1 MPIPSTKL
9 YLSSVL
15 SSSGGYRL
23 LPAAPGDFA
32 LGGNSWVSG
41 IADLN
46 GDLIPEIITGSAAD
60 DDKFTDAG
68 RIFINYGQSV
78 GGTTSYVDDPLTK
91 ITIDGVNAGD
101 LAGAT
106 VGTVSNLNGDGIAEI
121 LVGAPAMENG
131 VATDAGAA
139 FVLWGVPAGGSIDL
153 NDPFS
158 GDGKG
163 YVIKGEAAGDNAGIT
178 LTSIGDLNGD
188 GKAEILVG
196 ATGNDAANTDAGA
209 AYVVWGKSSNSIV
222 NLTNVATGT
231 GGFRILGEG
240 HNDNAGSALNSIADL
255 NGDGKAEI
263 LIGASGNE
271 DGGADAGAA
280 YVVFGKA
287 NGTQI
292 DLSNVA
298 SGTGGYRIL
307 GQAGDEVGTALTSIG
322 DVNGDGMADILVG
335 AAGAGKAYVVYG
347 KSTTSEV
354 LLSDV
359 DAGIGGF
366 SITAEDNGDLANMSV
381 AGGVDFNQD
390 GIKDIVIGAS
400 HNSEGGYDA
409 GAAYVVW
416 GGGTGSVD
424 LSLVSQGIG
433 GAKIVG
439 DAGSQTGSSVAI
451 LGDMN
456 GDGRSDLLI
465 GSSGAGAESATI
477 VFTPDSW
484 EPDSNI
490 YGTNG
495 DDVMAAGY
503 GTTLHHIGAGDD
515 NVLGLDGND
524 TISTG
529 DGNDTIEGGTGS
541 DSMTGGSGNDTYIVD
556 DVGDTT
562 IEVAGGGVD
571 TVQAE
576 IDWTLESEIDN
587 LELVGAA
594 HFGTGNALDNTLTG
608 NYGDDTLD
616 GAEGADT
623 MIGGYGND
631 TYSVD
636 NVGDVVQEDI
646 SAGTDTV
653 VTTLDGYVLG
663 DNVERLTLSGL
674 AHHGTGNAL
683 ANMLTGTASDD
694 FLDGGLGADT
704 MAGGLGDDTYY
715 VDHVSDF
722 ISEST
727 GAGVDTAI
735 SSVTYTIGG
744 NVEKL
749 TLTGLN
755 INGTGNALDNTI
767 TGSEGNNIINGGAG
781 ADMMIGGLGDD
792 TYYIDNSGDAV
803 IEADGEGTDTVVTT
817 SDYTLNAG
825 AFVENITLTGAA
837 HHATGNEKTNTL
849 TGTSGADVLDGGLG
863 IDTLVGGAGDDT
875 YVIDNVGDVITE
887 GAAAGTDSVEAY
899 ADYTLGSDLENLTL
913 KGSAHTGTGN
923 ALDNKLMGGSG
934 DDILNGLDGND
945 TLDGGLGADIMT
957 GGAGDDTYYIDNAG
971 DVIVE
976 DVGGGTDTVI
986 VNADYVLTNANI
998 ESVHVVGTGH
1008 SVTGSVG
1015 NNTLS
1020 GSSGD
1025 DTLDGGDGDDL
1036 EVGGDGDDKLI
1047 SGSGHDSLSG
1057 GAGDDT
1063 YVVKGGHVEIEDFL
1077 GHDTLDASEAEG
1089 DSYIDLSGDDVS
1101 HIEDQDCNL
1110 GQGGSTLAPL
1120 DVQFLQDLSGS
1131 FGDDIAN
1138 VRNLVPQIVAALQT
1152 VQSNSQFGSS
1162 TFVDK
1167 AVNPFGASG
1176 EWVYDTLLSQT
1187 TNAAALTNAYNN
1199 MVIRYGNDEPEAQ
1212 LESLMQ
1218 LALHEAEVGF
1228 RTDSARFVILFTDAP
1243 FHKAGDG
1250 VAGGITTPNN
1260 GDAIMDG
1267 VVPGTGEDYPLVAQ
1281 VKAALEAANIIPIFA
1296 IANNYESVYQG
1307 LTAELG
1313 RGAVVTLTAD
1323 SSNVV
1328 AAITAGMTAA
1338 TVTSIE
1344 DAKGGA
1350 GDDVIKGSD
1359 IVNAL
1364 IGNDGD
1370 DILMGRGGDDIISGG
1385 IGTDTAEF
1393 SGTSEDYS
1401 YSVSGDVTT
1410 ITDMNA
1416 VDGDEGK
1423 DSLTDVEKLV
1433 FANGVVDLVAHT
1445 YTGTVNVDTF
1455 RAMTNDDWTLAGADG
1470 NDLLIGRNGA
1480 DTINGD
1486 IGNDSLYGKNGNDI
1500 LNGGDGVDMLDGGL
1514 NDDTLS
1520 GGLGNDTLY
1529 GREDN
1534 DVLNGNAGDD
1544 ILNGDAGNDILN
1556 GNEGADT
1563 LDGGLGDD
1571 TMAGGTSNDTYV
1583 VDSTLDVVSE
1593 AANEGIDLV
1602 KSRINYTLLANLENL
1617 TLVEVDTAISGTGN
1631 SVSNVINGNSF
1642 GNDLHG
1648 LDGADIINGLSG
1660 DDFIYGD
1667 AGDDILDGG
1676 DGTDTVEGGSGND
1689 KLLGRAGDDFLYGGD
1704 GNDQLD
1710 GGTGI
1715 DHLEGGAGS
1724 DRYTVDDASDVVTEG
1739 IGQGT
1744 DQVFSY
1750 ATYSLSDNI
1759 EHLSL
1764 MDGGSYAGTGNGL
1777 VNTINGNNSDNILHG
1792 MGGNDT
1798 LYGKDGMDTLFG
1810 DDGADY
1816 LNGGNQTDQLYGGN
1830 GNDKLYG
1837 GLDNDILTGG
1847 QGADYLYGNEG
1858 ADIFVFDADSMVG
1871 GLDNI
1876 KDFSL
1881 AQGDVIDIEGLLQ
1894 GYDPVT
1900 SAITDFVRISES
1912 ATHSYVSVDA
1922 DGAVGGAHWVQ
1933 VARID
1938 NVLGLT
1944 DENNLMATGHLTVS

>member
-1 MPIPSTKL
+1 M
-9 YLSSVL
+9 
-15 SSSGGYRL
+15 
-23 LPAAPGDFA
+23 
-32 LGGNSWVSG
+32 
-41 IADLN
+41 
-46 GDLIPEIITGSAAD
+46 
-60 DDKFTDAG
+60 
-68 RIFINYGQSV
+68 
-78 GGTTSYVDDPLTK
+78 
-91 ITIDGVNAGD
+91 
-101 LAGAT
+101 
-106 VGTVSNLNGDGIAEI
+106 
-121 LVGAPAMENG
+121 
-131 VATDAGAA
+131 
-139 FVLWGVPAGGSIDL
+139 
-153 NDPFS
+153 
-158 GDGKG
+158 
-163 YVIKGEAAGDNAGIT
+163 
-178 LTSIGDLNGD
+178 
-188 GKAEILVG
+188 
-196 ATGNDAANTDAGA
+196 
-209 AYVVWGKSSNSIV
+209 
-222 NLTNVATGT
+222 
-231 GGFRILGEG
+231 
-240 HNDNAGSALNSIADL
+240 
-255 NGDGKAEI
+255 
-263 LIGASGNE
+263 
-271 DGGADAGAA
+271 
-280 YVVFGKA
+280 
-287 NGTQI
+287 
-292 DLSNVA
+292 
-298 SGTGGYRIL
+298 
-307 GQAGDEVGTALTSIG
+307 
-322 DVNGDGMADILVG
+322 
-335 AAGAGKAYVVYG
+335 
-347 KSTTSEV
+347 
-354 LLSDV
+354 
-359 DAGIGGF
+359 
-366 SITAEDNGDLANMSV
+366 
-381 AGGVDFNQD
+381 
-390 GIKDIVIGAS
+390 
-400 HNSEGGYDA
+400 
-409 GAAYVVW
+409 
-416 GGGTGSVD
+416 
-424 LSLVSQGIG
+424 
-433 GAKIVG
+433 
-439 DAGSQTGSSVAI
+439 
-451 LGDMN
+451 
-456 GDGRSDLLI
+456 
-465 GSSGAGAESATI
+465 
-477 VFTPDSW
+477 
-484 EPDSNI
+484 
-490 YGTNG
+490 
-495 DDVMAAGY
+495 
-503 GTTLHHIGAGDD
+503 
-515 NVLGLDGND
+515 
-524 TISTG
+524 
-529 DGNDTIEGGTGS
+529 
-541 DSMTGGSGNDTYIVD
+541 
-556 DVGDTT
+556 
-562 IEVAGGGVD
+562 
-571 TVQAE
+571 
-576 IDWTLESEIDN
+576 
-587 LELVGAA
+587 
-594 HFGTGNALDNTLTG
+594 
-608 NYGDDTLD
+608 
-616 GAEGADT
+616 
-623 MIGGYGND
+623 
-631 TYSVD
+631 
-636 NVGDVVQEDI
+636 
-646 SAGTDTV
+646 
-653 VTTLDGYVLG
+653 
-663 DNVERLTLSGL
+663 
-674 AHHGTGNAL
+674 
-683 ANMLTGTASDD
+683 
-694 FLDGGLGADT
+694 
-704 MAGGLGDDTYY
+704 
-715 VDHVSDF
+715 
-722 ISEST
+722 
-727 GAGVDTAI
+727 
-735 SSVTYTIGG
+735 
-744 NVEKL
+744 
-749 TLTGLN
+749 
-755 INGTGNALDNTI
+755 
-767 TGSEGNNIINGGAG
+767 
-781 ADMMIGGLGDD
+781 
-792 TYYIDNSGDAV
+792 
-803 IEADGEGTDTVVTT
+803 
-817 SDYTLNAG
+817 
-825 AFVENITLTGAA
+825 
-837 HHATGNEKTNTL
+837 
-849 TGTSGADVLDGGLG
+849 
-863 IDTLVGGAGDDT
+863 
-875 YVIDNVGDVITE
+875 
-887 GAAAGTDSVEAY
+887 
-899 ADYTLGSDLENLTL
+899 
-913 KGSAHTGTGN
+913 
-923 ALDNKLMGGSG
+923 
-934 DDILNGLDGND
+934 
-945 TLDGGLGADIMT
+945 
-957 GGAGDDTYYIDNAG
+957 
-971 DVIVE
+971 
-976 DVGGGTDTVI
+976 
-986 VNADYVLTNANI
+986 
-998 ESVHVVGTGH
+998 
-1008 SVTGSVG
+1008 
-1015 NNTLS
+1015 
-1020 GSSGD
+1020 
-1025 DTLDGGDGDDL
+1025 
-1036 EVGGDGDDKLI
+1036 
-1047 SGSGHDSLSG
+1047 
-1057 GAGDDT
+1057 
-1063 YVVKGGHVEIEDFL
+1063 
-1077 GHDTLDASEAEG
+1077 
-1089 DSYIDLSGDDVS
+1089 
-1101 HIEDQDCNL
+1101 
-1110 GQGGSTLAPL
+1110 
-1120 DVQFLQDLSGS
+1120 
-1131 FGDDIAN
+1131 
-1138 VRNLVPQIVAALQT
+1138 
-1152 VQSNSQFGSS
+1152 
-1162 TFVDK
+1162 
-1167 AVNPFGASG
+1167 
-1176 EWVYDTLLSQT
+1176 
-1187 TNAAALTNAYNN
+1187 TNAYNN

-1296 IANNYESVYQG
+1296 IANNYESVYQA

-1393 SGTSEDYS
+1393 SGTSDDYS

-1500 LNGGDGVDMLDGGL
+1500 LNGGDGVDM
-1514 NDDTLS
+1514 
-1520 GGLGNDTLY
+1520 
-1529 GREDN
+1529 
-1534 DVLNGNAGDD
+1534 
-1544 ILNGDAGNDILN
+1544 
-1556 GNEGADT
+1556 

-1724 DRYTVDDASDVVTEG
+1724 DRYTVDDASDVVTEE